1 MLLVLDR
8 RRNNVGHIRPITE
21 LAIANLPGLAGTRIS
36 DCGNIRKLHKRK
48 EEKMRITEK
57 VSPAHPDKIA
67 DRIAGALVD
76 YCYSQKENP
85 KCAFEV
91 LIGHGHCFIT
101 GETSQDIPYPTVC
114 AIVNRISGEEVQTE
128 YVEVPQDSVLASNQ
142 KELHCGDNGVFAG
155 FPMPTTHLEAF
166 AICKSLYEL
175 YPYDGKIVLN
185 RDTNELTI
193 CWSNTLTN
201 EIKDVAPEATKINP
215 IGPWTGGIEVDTGI
229 TGRKLAS
236 DFYGIEYPLGGGTM
250 HGKDLSKADCSVN
263 IYCFL
268 KAQETGEEQKAIC
281 SIGDTEVNVNGKMV
295 PFAEIVEVARQYING
310 IGGFEQLAC
319 WGLQ

>member
-1 MLLVLDR
+1 M
-8 RRNNVGHIRPITE
+8 
-21 LAIANLPGLAGTRIS
+21 
-36 DCGNIRKLHKRK
+36 
-48 EEKMRITEK
+48 
-57 VSPAHPDKIA
+57 AHPDKIA

-76 YCYSQKENP
+76 YCYSIQENP

-114 AIVNRISGEEVQTE
+114 AIVNRICGEEVKTE
-128 YVEVPQDSVLASNQ
+128 YIEVPQDFVLANNQ

-155 FPMPTTHLEAF
+155 FPMPQTHKDAI
-166 AICKSLYEL
+166 AICKKLYEKH
-175 YPYDGKIVLN
+175 PYDGKIVLN
-185 RDTNELTI
+185 RDTNELTV
-193 CWSNTLTN
+193 CWSNTLTK
-201 EIKDVAPEATKINP
+201 EVQDTIPEATKINP
-215 IGPWTGGIEVDTGI
+215 IGPWTGGIDVDTGI

-268 KAQETGEEQKAIC
+268 LAQATGTEQQAIC
-281 SIGDTEVNVNGKMV
+281 SIGDTHVNINGQLV
-295 PFAEIVEVARQYING
+295 PFSEIVLKARDYINR
-310 IGGFEQLAC
+310 IGGFEALAE

>member
-1 MLLVLDR
+1 
-8 RRNNVGHIRPITE
+8 
-21 LAIANLPGLAGTRIS
+21 
-36 DCGNIRKLHKRK
+36 
-48 EEKMRITEK
+48 MRITEK
-57 VSPAHPDKIA
+57 VSPMHPDKIA

-76 YCYSQKENP
+76 YCYSQQENP

-91 LIGHGHCFIT
+91 LIGHGRCFIT

-114 AIVNRISGEEVQTE
+114 QIVNRISGEEVQTE
-128 YVEVPQDSVLASNQ
+128 YIEVPQDSILSNNQ

-155 FPMPTTHLEAF
+155 FPMPQTHKDAI
-166 AICKSLYEL
+166 AICKKLYEKH
-175 YPYDGKIVLN
+175 PYDGKIVLN
-185 RDTNELTI
+185 RDTNELTV
-193 CWSNTLTN
+193 CWSNTTTT
-201 EIKDVAPEATKINP
+201 EIQHVAPEATKINP
-215 IGPWTGGIEVDTGI
+215 IGDWTGGINVDTGI

-268 KAQETGEEQKAIC
+268 LAQATGTEQQAIC
-281 SIGDTEVNVNGKMV
+281 SIGDTHVNVNGEMI
-295 PFAEIVEVARQYING
+295 PFSMIVERARRYIN
-310 IGGFEQLAC
+310 ILGGFEALAC